1 MAASKQL
8 LPFLLVDQAQKLDT
22 GVKFWLS
29 NRRAGTFESALKDR
43 QNESNFDTKKF

>member
-22 GVKFWLS
+22 GLKFWLS
-29 NRRAGTFESALKDR
+29 KRWAGTFESALEDGK
-43 QNESNFDTKKF
+43 NESTFD